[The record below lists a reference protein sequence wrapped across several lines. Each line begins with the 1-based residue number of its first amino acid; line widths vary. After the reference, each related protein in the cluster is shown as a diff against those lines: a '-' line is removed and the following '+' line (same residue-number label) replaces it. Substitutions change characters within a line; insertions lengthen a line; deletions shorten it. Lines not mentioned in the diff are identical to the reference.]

1 MIGHA
6 LPVYRGYSS
15 QYGYGL
21 GNILG
26 GVVRAA
32 VPLIA
37 NVAKKA
43 GSKLLSEGIDMLER
57 KITKRKASGPPQK
70 PVMKRRKVTSIAA
83 AAAVPNKKA
92 ARAPRGFRPRRR
104 GRRKLDIFDR
114 RNGHL

>member
-6 LPVYRGYSS
+6 LPVYKGYSS

-32 VPLIA
+32 VPFMA
-37 NVAKKA
+37 SMAKKA
-43 GSKLLSEGIDMLER
+43 GSKLVREGINMLER
-57 KITKRKASGPPQK
+57 KITKRKATKPPQK
-70 PVMKRRKVTSIAA
+70 HSVKRRKV
-83 AAAVPNKKA
+83 
-92 ARAPRGFRPRRR
+92 ARAPRAAVNKKPLRTTRTIRSR

-114 RNGHL
+114 K